1 MATPQVHECFL
12 ANNKVTMYDF
22 DPDATTATEV
32 AWVDMRDFG
41 EATFAFFRT
50 IGTGATTLRVLANA
64 ASDGSGTDVVIASK
78 TLTAAE
84 PNAVGD
90 YTFQSIT
97 AEQIAQEASDAGVA
111 GVRYVCLELSVATNT
126 DEGVALYI
134 LSKPRYAYT
143 ALTADNIA

>member
-1 MATPQVHECFL
+1 MATPQSSEGFL

-22 DPDATTATEV
+22 DPGATTATEI
-32 AWVDMRDFG
+32 AWVDMRDFS
-41 EATFAFFRT
+41 EATFSFFRT

-64 ASDGSGTDVVIASK
+64 ASDGSGTDVVIADK

-97 AEQIAQEASDAGVA
+97 AEQVAQEAADAGVV
-111 GVRYVCLELSVATNT
+111 GVRYVCLELSVATDT
-126 DEGVALYI
+126 DEGVATYI
-134 LSKPRYAYT
+134 LSKPRHAFT
-143 ALTADNIA
+143 GLTADNIA